1 LARNHDF
8 SELRVLLVDDNYFM
22 VQLLTHLMHAMGVR
36 HIATALDG
44 ESAFDVFEDYAPGL
58 IVSDWD
64 MKPVN
69 GEQLVRMVRDRDLS
83 PDPYVPIIMLTGYSE
98 IRRVIAARDFGVTEF
113 LVKPI
118 SAARLYQRLVNVVE
132 RPRPF
137 VDAEQYFGPCRRR
150 DIADDFAGAE
160 RRSV

>member
-1 LARNHDF
+1 MPRNHDF
-8 SELRVLLVDDNYFM
+8 SDLKVLLVDDNHFM
-22 VQLLTHLMHAMGVR
+22 VQLLTQMMHALGVH
-36 HIATALDG
+36 HIATANDG

-69 GEQLVRMVRDRDLS
+69 GEQLVRMLRDRDLS
-83 PDPYVPIIMLTGYSE
+83 PDPYVPIVMLTGYSE
-98 IRRVIAARDFGVTEF
+98 IRRVMAARDFGVTEF

-118 SAARLYQRLVNVVE
+118 SAKRLYQRLINIVE
-132 RPRPF
+132 RPRLF

-150 DIADDFAGAE
+150 DAANDFMGAE
-160 RRSV
+160 RRTA